1 MKIAKL
7 FFPGVYEDAYVYMGR
22 LFILTEKRTIL
33 TYDLERLVNTIE
45 QLFGS
50 LPIPTYMFS
59 RNDWLSNEQ
68 SRSLLRNSD
77 MYRAL
82 WVTAFQ
88 KFSQPFLEVGEGDFF
103 LGEQELDLSDP
114 VILDILI
121 YNRRLYLGATNG
133 FYHVDLI
140 WDEKGPITL
149 EKSQKKID
157 ARCLNTSA
165 KYGTVNAS
173 CNEEGL
179 IAFVDDFNWRKQG
192 RGSIKYPLANKSCR
206 TSWLGPNI
214 VNYSDHNR
222 LDLFKSSSEQTAEA
236 ESEGKVLTAIESKGQ
251 DLRYLFEDA
260 QVRYNIP
267 MEEIQFTFN
276 SNTRL
281 FLHTNTGL
289 LHSIQLSSPDNNG
302 IIRLGKDQKSKEPI
316 GRILSIN
323 STKLGP
329 VVETSDRVALVGKN
343 GQVFTLSETG
353 ALMVRTFPNSK
364 RFRNLVAIT
373 DESGVFLV
381 SLFDESEFER
391 KLVNT
396 SLFGEDP
403 AFDVEDHP
411 F

>member
-7 FFPGVYEDAYVYMGR
+7 FFPGAYEDAYVYMGR
-22 LFILTEKRTIL
+22 LFILTERRTIL
-33 TYDLERLVNTIE
+33 TYDLEKLVNSTE

-50 LPIPTYMFS
+50 LPIPTYLFS
-59 RNDWLSNEQ
+59 RNDWLSNDQ
-68 SRSLLRNSD
+68 SKSLLRNSD
-77 MYRAL
+77 VYRAL

-88 KFSQPFLEVGEGDFF
+88 KFPQPFLEVGGGDFF
-103 LGEQELDLSDP
+103 LGEQELDISDP

-149 EKSQKKID
+149 EKSQKKTD
-157 ARCLNTSA
+157 TRCLNTSA

-192 RGSIKYPLANKSCR
+192 KGSIKYPLADKSRR
-206 TSWLGPNI
+206 TSWLGPHI

-222 LDLFKSSSEQTAEA
+222 LNLFKSSSEQTAEA

-251 DLRYLFEDA
+251 DLSYLFEEA
-260 QVRYNIP
+260 QARYNIP

-289 LHSIQLSSPDNNG
+289 LHSIQLSSPDNDG
-302 IIRLGKDQKSKEPI
+302 KIRLGKDEKSKESI

-343 GQVFTLSETG
+343 GQFFTLSEAG

-381 SLFDESEFER
+381 GLFDESEFER
-391 KLVNT
+391 KLPHAP
-396 SLFGEDP
+396 LFGEDP
-403 AFDVEDHP
+403 ALNEDHP

>member
-7 FFPGVYEDAYVYMGR
+7 FFPGAYEDAYVYMGR

-33 TYDLERLVNTIE
+33 TYDLERLVNSIE
-45 QLFGS
+45 YLFGS
-50 LPIPTYMFS
+50 LPIPTYLFS
-59 RNDWLSNEQ
+59 RNDWLSNDQ
-68 SRSLLRNSD
+68 SKSLLRNSD
-77 MYRAL
+77 VYKAL

-88 KFSQPFLEVGEGDFF
+88 KFPQPFLEVGSGDFF
-103 LGEQELDLSDP
+103 LGEQELDISDP

-157 ARCLNTSA
+157 TRCLNTSA
-165 KYGTVNAS
+165 KYGAVNAS

-192 RGSIKYPLANKSCR
+192 KGSIKYPLADKSRR
-206 TSWLGPNI
+206 TSWLGPHI

-222 LDLFKSSSEQTAEA
+222 LDLFKSSSEQTVEA

-251 DLRYLFEDA
+251 DLSYLFEEA
-260 QVRYNIP
+260 QVRYNIL

-289 LHSIQLSSPDNNG
+289 LHSLQLSSPDNDG
-302 IIRLGKDQKSKEPI
+302 IIRLGKDEKSKEPI

-329 VVETSDRVALVGKN
+329 VVETSDRVALVSKN
-343 GQVFTLSETG
+343 GQFFTLSEAG

-381 SLFDESEFER
+381 GLFNESEFEK
-391 KLVNT
+391 KLSHT
-396 SLFGEDP
+396 PLFGEDP
-403 AFDVEDHP
+403 AFNEDHP